1 MLGYAGALSLYG
13 SAVVSTALLAKA
25 QGKGLP
31 PSFPVRD
38 LVVGSLATH
47 KMTRLIAKE
56 GVTTPLRA
64 PFTTFEGTAGS
75 AEVNE
80 TPKEGHVRHA
90 AGELLSCPFC
100 LAPWVATAYVAG
112 LALSPRIAR
121 AWAATFAVVA
131 GADALQHV
139 YARLRTE

>member
-1 MLGYAGALSLYG
+1 MLGYATALCLYAGAL
-13 SAVVSTALLAKA
+13 ASTALLAKA
-25 QGKGLP
+25 RGKGLP
-31 PSFPVRD
+31 PSIPVQD
-38 LVVGSLATH
+38 LVVGSVATH

-64 PFTTFEGTAGS
+64 PFTTFESEAGS

-80 TPKEGHVRHA
+80 TPREGHVRHA

-131 GADALQHV
+131 GADGLQHV